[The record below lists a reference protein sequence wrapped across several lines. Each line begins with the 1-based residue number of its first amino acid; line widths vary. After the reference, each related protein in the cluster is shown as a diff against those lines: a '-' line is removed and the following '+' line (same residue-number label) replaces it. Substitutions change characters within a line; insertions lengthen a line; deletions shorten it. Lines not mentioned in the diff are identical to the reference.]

1 MDVHDLINCLVEHAI
16 VLKILK
22 ALVQFP
28 GLVSDEANNSLYINF
43 ILAHYEESYSRIGL
57 SETMMCCIEIFN
69 NLFLLSNVVDK
80 VLNSV
85 SSTNY

>member
-16 VLKILK
+16 VLKSIK

-43 ILAHYEESYSRIGL
+43 VFANNQESSSRIGL
-57 SETMMCCIEIFN
+57 SEVMMCFIELLN
-69 NLFLLSNVVDK
+69 NLFLLLHVEVI

-85 SSTNY
+85 STTNC